1 MALHYGN
8 RNGKKIEW
16 IVCHYPV
23 MPGCDAKRC
32 LKYYQDTNEKKSAH
46 YAISVNQTVSIV
58 PCKFA
63 AWHCCVK
70 DIKTYCDANNWNSI
84 GIDLMDNKISKKTLS
99 VNDKDWYIP
108 EATLERA
115 AYLISY
121 LMKRYNIP
129 IDHVIRHYDVTHKCC
144 PRPLVGDDIN
154 EYYSISG
161 NQKWEQFKQRIMEI
175 SNKERVCTSSNQ

>member
-16 IVCHYPV
+16 IICHYPV

-58 PCKFA
+58 PCKLA
-63 AWHCCVK
+63 AWHCCIK

-121 LMKRYNIP
+121 LMKQYNIP

-154 EYYSISG
+154 EYYGISG

-175 SNKERVCTSSNQ
+175 SK